1 LRARIDDFFDHFPQL
16 IDLDR
21 KNAAIPVLVTE
32 FGHRILER
40 AVDRFHT
47 VAQQILKTNDKRK
60 PEPAI
65 ARFVDYFQ
73 EIDRSTIFLQGTRH
87 DIARLIDGK
96 VIATPTVHVVSRDR
110 GFHVPFVFH
119 FFQGRHI
126 SNAQHQLEQATC
138 KRMTKKITRAT
149 RGAYACFSYRLA
161 YRFAGMDKTVIEVQV
176 RAVLPT
182 SGGCAVF
189 LGNNDKVFIIYV
201 DQTVG
206 SAITM
211 FMREVAKERPL
222 THDLMGH
229 LMTAVGAHVERV
241 IINDLKNAT
250 YYARIIVCAENELQQ
265 KKIIELDARPS
276 DCIAMA
282 TQQKAPIYVSQEV
295 WEEVDDMSDV
305 LRKMEEEGLKPDPET
320 ESSEEE

>member
-1 LRARIDDFFDHFPQL
+1 MSQSFISSCGAAPSRRTHNDSARQTIKKSVQEFSKTYSQLFTPLVFP
-16 IDLDR
+16 
-21 KNAAIPVLVTE
+21 
-32 FGHRILER
+32 
-40 AVDRFHT
+40 
-47 VAQQILKTNDKRK
+47 
-60 PEPAI
+60 
-65 ARFVDYFQ
+65 ARTDNV
-73 EIDRSTIFLQGTRH
+73 R
-87 DIARLIDGK
+87 
-96 VIATPTVHVVSRDR
+96 
-110 GFHVPFVFH
+110 
-119 FFQGRHI
+119 
-126 SNAQHQLEQATC
+126 
-138 KRMTKKITRAT
+138 
-149 RGAYACFSYRLA
+149 
-161 YRFAGMDKTVIEVQV
+161 AGMNKTVIEVQV

-211 FMREVAKERPL
+211 FMREISKERPL
-222 THDLMGH
+222 THDLLGH
-229 LMTAVGAHVERV
+229 LMTALGAKVERV

-250 YYARIIVCAENELQQ
+250 YYARAIIRAENELQQ

-295 WEEVDDMSDV
+295 WDEVDDMSDV